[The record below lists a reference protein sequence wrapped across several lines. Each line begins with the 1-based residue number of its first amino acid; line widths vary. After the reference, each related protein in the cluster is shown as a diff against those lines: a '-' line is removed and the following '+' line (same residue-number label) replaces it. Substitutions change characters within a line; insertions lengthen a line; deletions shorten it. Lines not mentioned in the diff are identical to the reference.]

1 MRTTKY
7 DLTLLKDYINKNFNN
22 FEKQTFI
29 IDIDNMLVL
38 LYRDELYETIDSYK
52 YTIYTLIDSIFQFIS
67 NIRELFGQSLIIF
80 VSSYNVDY
88 SPLQVNYEKKKYKKK
103 YTKIDKKI
111 IEYLN
116 QYTKENVTD
125 ETIIKYTRRFLYSQ
139 LSTIINTCLYNVIW
153 IDMEKIETDYIIN
166 YLYKNYSAQNTFYI
180 ILSNDK
186 DYIQLLV
193 NDNILLFRKT
203 YTYRKNVFTNKKEMT
218 AHKSILHKNI
228 LEDLKNEIIKDFVIE
243 HPFDLLYHLIIFGDT
258 SDNIKSIAKQI
269 YKELLQGNINV
280 KSMKEFYN
288 TYILANKERLK
299 SKTFDEY
306 LDKIYYNFDNDLK
319 EKLLTYKPFIDN
331 RKLIDFDYATS
342 ILFTNTK
349 KQELINFLKL
359 KQVCKPISQLH
370 SYLYNVFG
378 YTAILP
384 DNISHQ

>member
-1 MRTTKY
+1 MRTSKY

-29 IDIDNMLVL
+29 VDIDNMLVL

-67 NIRELFGQSLIIF
+67 NVRELFGQSLIIF
-80 VSSYNVDY
+80 VSSYNEDY
-88 SPLQVNYEKKKYKKK
+88 NPLQINYEKKKYKKK
-103 YTKIDKKI
+103 YTKIDKRI
-111 IEYLN
+111 VEFLN

-218 AHKSILHKNI
+218 AHKSILHKNT

-384 DNISHQ
+384 DNIGHQ

>member
-166 YLYKNYSAQNTFYI
+166 YLYKNYSTQNTFYI

-203 YTYRKNVFTNKKEMT
+203 YTHRKNVFTNKKEIT
-218 AHKSILHKNI
+218 KHKNILHKNTI
-228 LEDLKNEIIKDFVIE
+228 ENLKNEIIKDFVIE
-243 HPFDLLYHLIIFGDT
+243 HPFDLLYYLIIFGDA
-258 SDNIKSIAKQI
+258 SDNIKSIAKQM
-269 YKELLQGNINV
+269 YKELLQNNTNV
-280 KSMKEFYN
+280 KNMKEFYN
-288 TYILANKERLK
+288 TYILTNKERLK

-306 LDKIYYNFDNDLK
+306 LDKIYCNFDSNLK
-319 EKLLTYKPFIDN
+319 ERLLTYKPFIDN
-331 RKLIDFDYATS
+331 RKLIDFDYATA
-342 ILFTNTK
+342 ILFTSTK

-359 KQVCKPISQLH
+359 KQVYKPISQLY

-384 DNISHQ
+384 GNISH